1 MSDPKQDWPTR
12 TAAQHDSPVSPNRA
26 LPYRL
31 PPQATRTRILTS
43 SPFFETL
50 PEQVPDANLFGVT
63 EALCSESPQDRA
75 SLAQRVT
82 EVCGL

>member
-12 TAAQHDSPVSPNRA
+12 TAAQHDIEP
-26 LPYRL
+26 L
-31 PPQATRTRILTS
+31 
-43 SPFFETL
+43 FETL
-50 PEQVPDANLFGVT
+50 TEQVPDANLFGVT

-82 EVCGL
+82 EVYGL